1 MFKDTEVAWGA
12 ALSMGRYGVLVAGNS
27 AWFSMTWQAEIS
39 SEWKREEAIVFL
51 LQTETLLTVQST
63 MERYCL

>member
-1 MFKDTEVAWGA
+1 
-12 ALSMGRYGVLVAGNS
+12 MGRYGVLVAGNS